1 MVLVSLS
8 VNAQIRNAVPLPWVE
23 IGKVGQTSLSVIKES
38 PSDGI
43 NNYLLMYINPLYA
56 VDINGIK
63 FTATDN
69 ELNGLYDL
77 MKTQMSAEKGTK
89 KSLFLGTSGI
99 TLETKRALGFSSL
112 IIYDLTEGASGYFY
126 LSSKQLDKLFG
137 KN

>member
-1 MVLVSLS
+1 MHNYRLWRYFTSDFGFVL
-8 VNAQIRNAVPLPWVE
+8 LP
-23 IGKVGQTSLSVIKES
+23 TLALF
-38 PSDGI
+38 
-43 NNYLLMYINPLYA
+43 YFY
-56 VDINGIK
+56 
-63 FTATDN
+63 ATDN

-77 MKTQMSAEKGTK
+77 MKIQMSAEKGTK

-99 TLETKRALGFSSL
+99 TLETKKALGSSSL